1 MGWWEKWPNASANS
15 FQVRLRPTRPGKFQI
30 YARITAQDDFDP
42 DVWGYDPHPE
52 LPGVVRDQQDEA
64 VYVHVV
70 EVQAESVAVQ
80 DDGSLQGSPKHFFIS
95 YNKADRAWAEWI
107 AWQLEKEG
115 YMAVIQAW
123 DFQPGSNFVLEMD
136 KTATEAE
143 RTVAVLSP
151 NYLNSLYTQ
160 PEWSDAFRRDPKGEK
175 GLLLPV
181 LVQECEVPG
190 LLGSTVYIDLV
201 GQSEA
206 AACDRLLNGVRRE
219 RSKPTSPPKFPSS
232 VPEESHFPGI

>member
-1 MGWWEKWPNASANS
+1 MSQLSLLHYSHLQEVGSVVVEGGPGSQNLQVDWPGTRSWGNYATRSDYVLRYLRVEMGRWENWSSAPANS

-30 YARITAQDDFDP
+30 YARMTAQDVFDP

-80 DDGSLQGSPKHFFIS
+80 DDGSLLGSPKHFFIS

-115 YMAVIQAW
+115 YLTVIQAW
-123 DFQPGSNFVLEMD
+123 DFRPGSNFVLEMH
-136 KTATEAE
+136 KAATEAE
-143 RTVAVLSP
+143 RTIAVLSP
-151 NYLNSLYTQ
+151 NYLNALYTQ
-160 PEWSDAFRRDPKGEK
+160 PEWSAAF
-175 GLLLPV
+175 
-181 LVQECEVPG
+181 
-190 LLGSTVYIDLV
+190 
-201 GQSEA
+201 
-206 AACDRLLNGVRRE
+206 
-219 RSKPTSPPKFPSS
+219 
-232 VPEESHFPGI
+232 